1 MARLEFGLFDQV
13 ADAVR
18 AQVADELGSLRTS
31 ARRWG
36 IKAWFDLD
44 ECPRGHYEAQVLG
57 AKHVPDAEVL
67 ALEVG
72 FHLEHPKAADND
84 AAMMPLHRAEKTWR
98 GELGPAAVA
107 GPFLG
112 RAGWQRLSE
121 TWADPDLSDPELCFE
136 IADCLATYINTIQPL
151 RTDGYP

>member
-18 AQVADELGSLRTS
+18 AQVADELGSLRTQ

-36 IKAWFDLD
+36 IKAW
-44 ECPRGHYEAQVLG
+44 
-57 AKHVPDAEVL
+57 
-67 ALEVG
+67 
-72 FHLEHPKAADND
+72 
-84 AAMMPLHRAEKTWR
+84 RA
-98 GELGPAAVA
+98 ELGPAAVA

-136 IADCLATYINTIQPL
+136 IADCLATYINTLQPL
-151 RTDGYP
+151 RTERWP

>member
-1 MARLEFGLFDQV
+1 MELGVFDQV

-18 AQVADELGSLRTS
+18 AQVPDELGVLRTQ

-36 IKAWFDLD
+36 IKAWFDLE
-44 ECPRGHYEAQVLG
+44 ECPREHYEAQVIG
-57 AKHVPDAEVL
+57 AKHVPGAEML

-72 FHLEHPKAADND
+72 FHVEHPKASDNN
-84 AAMMPLHRAEKTWR
+84 AAMELLSLAEKVWR
-98 GELGPAAVA
+98 GELGPDAVA

-112 RAGWQRLSE
+112 RPGWQRLSE

-136 IADCLATYINTIQPL
+136 IADCLANYINVIEL
-151 RTDGYP
+151 IRTDG